1 MAGLRQIGPANASTL
16 GVIEPLSAVALAA
29 LILGEAIFPEQIA
42 GGLMIAF
49 SVVLVSR
56 TV

>member
-1 MAGLRQIGPANASTL
+1 L